1 MDEIICANQECGV
14 VVLAGDQFC
23 GACGTPVAEESRP
36 EDFTTWGPTRFDNLR
51 GRTSTNRAFNGDETT
66 SPPPTGGGVI
76 GSMGTI
82 PPDEPAG
89 LPFFSHEPPR
99 LRGPLTNVTRLLCTA
114 AYLDRGFASRVI
126 LNLLMTRKAV
136 APSVNFDVGPVLQH
150 CLRARRLILVRDVV
164 LVLIIVIGLAIT
176 LLPTLDVLLIAFALG
191 YALPNAGHRRGGFG
205 RRLVFLLATVAAGVL
220 AVLFTAFL
228 VLASVVSPN
237 FSGMVSTA
245 SVVTRLAGLVG
256 TFVVMVGLLAA
267 TEFAYL
273 RTTARAKGGD
283 VQLPDESHRAMSR
296 ITRHRMAVVE
306 GAQWGNITLHSGWF
320 PFIGSGAQTKAH
332 WSIATPLRTRAV
344 NGQGRGESVHIDPVD
359 LHQFIGEQLR
369 ALNDPELPEN
379 ERIAALTVS
388 DRLVGTGL
396 ISVGNPLFD
405 PLLKTPYSHASRDAV
420 QALMR
425 HPQASLRYYQQVS
438 VNDESPVVMSRGRK
452 VIDDVDQEVAVS
464 AFVYAAVEGRML
476 YLQFVLTALPPINA
490 AYRAR
495 QLRYATSVSRTL
507 IYALRRLFSLIIS
520 AVPAIYEA
528 FRLWRR
534 ERQMERRY
542 LSAEVGDY
550 GARISVRE
558 LGTAS
563 SFGRYI
569 QVLDVE
575 KYNMIFSEALLNAV
589 TEYLVKKDIDISAF
603 TGIAQNII
611 NNINNNSGNVYGDL
625 NQQAGNDN
633 SANKPPNSGSGS

>member
-1 MDEIICANQECGV
+1 
-14 VVLAGDQFC
+14 
-23 GACGTPVAEESRP
+23 
-36 EDFTTWGPTRFDNLR
+36 
-51 GRTSTNRAFNGDETT
+51 
-66 SPPPTGGGVI
+66 
-76 GSMGTI
+76 
-82 PPDEPAG
+82 
-89 LPFFSHEPPR
+89 
-99 LRGPLTNVTRLLCTA
+99 
-114 AYLDRGFASRVI
+114 
-126 LNLLMTRKAV
+126 
-136 APSVNFDVGPVLQH
+136 
-150 CLRARRLILVRDVV
+150 
-164 LVLIIVIGLAIT
+164 
-176 LLPTLDVLLIAFALG
+176 
-191 YALPNAGHRRGGFG
+191 
-205 RRLVFLLATVAAGVL
+205 
-220 AVLFTAFL
+220 
-228 VLASVVSPN
+228 
-237 FSGMVSTA
+237 
-245 SVVTRLAGLVG
+245 
-256 TFVVMVGLLAA
+256 
-267 TEFAYL
+267 
-273 RTTARAKGGD
+273 
-283 VQLPDESHRAMSR
+283 
-296 ITRHRMAVVE
+296 
-306 GAQWGNITLHSGWF
+306 
-320 PFIGSGAQTKAH
+320 
-332 WSIATPLRTRAV
+332 
-344 NGQGRGESVHIDPVD
+344 
-359 LHQFIGEQLR
+359 
-369 ALNDPELPEN
+369 
-379 ERIAALTVS
+379 
-388 DRLVGTGL
+388 
-396 ISVGNPLFD
+396 
-405 PLLKTPYSHASRDAV
+405 
-420 QALMR
+420 
-425 HPQASLRYYQQVS
+425 